1 MTESAFVQTPTI
13 PASPKGLLR
22 RPPERGL
29 PWHLSRLASERS
41 RRRSGARPVHQ
52 GEWWYVLAM
61 AIVDEL
67 KTRMTEAMRG
77 KDDVT
82 KNIYRLAYSEMQLAS
97 ARSGKDVSD
106 DEAIAIL
113 KKLVKSNEETLA
125 VATEAA
131 QKEAL
136 AREIALLTAM
146 LPKTL
151 GVPEIVAAL
160 APVAEAIRAAGNDGQ
175 ATGVAMKHLKA
186 TGASV
191 DGKTVAAAVKQIR
204 S

>member
-1 MTESAFVQTPTI
+1 
-13 PASPKGLLR
+13 
-22 RPPERGL
+22 
-29 PWHLSRLASERS
+29 
-41 RRRSGARPVHQ
+41 
-52 GEWWYVLAM
+52 M
-61 AIVDEL
+61 AIVDDL
-67 KTRMTEAMRG
+67 KARMNEVLRS
-77 KDDVT
+77 KDEVA

-113 KKLVKSNEETLA
+113 KKLVKSNEDTLA
-125 VATEAA
+125 VATDAR
-131 QKEAL
+131 QQEAL
-136 AREIALLTAM
+136 AREIALLAAM

-160 APVAEAIRAAGNDGQ
+160 GPVADAIRAAGNDGQ
-175 ATGVAMKHLKA
+175 ATGVAMKHLKS

-191 DGKTVAAAVKQIR
+191 DGKTAAAAVKQIR

>member
-1 MTESAFVQTPTI
+1 
-13 PASPKGLLR
+13 
-22 RPPERGL
+22 
-29 PWHLSRLASERS
+29 
-41 RRRSGARPVHQ
+41 
-52 GEWWYVLAM
+52 M
-61 AIVDEL
+61 AILDDL
-67 KTRMTEAMRG
+67 RARMNEAMRG
-77 KDDVT
+77 KDEVA

-97 ARSGKDVSD
+97 ARSGKDVND

-131 QKEAL
+131 QKEPL

-151 GVPEIVAAL
+151 RVPEIVAAL
-160 APVAEAIRAAGNDGQ
+160 APVADAIRAAGNDGQ
-175 ATGVAMKHLKA
+175 ATGVAMKHLKSA
-186 TGASV
+186 GSSV

>member
-1 MTESAFVQTPTI
+1 
-13 PASPKGLLR
+13 
-22 RPPERGL
+22 
-29 PWHLSRLASERS
+29 LAILE
-41 RRRSGARPVHQ
+41 
-52 GEWWYVLAM
+52 
-61 AIVDEL
+61 EL
-67 KTRMTEAMRG
+67 KARMKEAMRS
-77 KDDVT
+77 KDEVA
-82 KNIYRLAYSEMQLAS
+82 KNIHRLAYSEMQLAS

-125 VATEAA
+125 VATEAT
-131 QKEAL
+131 QREAL
-136 AREIALLTAM
+136 AREIALLTAL

-151 GVPEIVAAL
+151 GVAEIVAAL
-160 APVAEAIRAAGNDGQ
+160 APVTDGIRAAGNDGQ
-175 ATGVAMKHLKA
+175 ATGVAMKHLKS